1 VRRHGIGW
9 IVFPYRLRPD
19 LLAGLSRHPSWR
31 LVYVDSLAVVF
42 VREDLGAAA
51 LVHESARRA
60 VRPPDGPADLD
71 ALPGLG
77 GVDRAG
83 SGSGWLAGPFRRRSY
98 PFASFNR
105 GIFHFHRREPVRAAT
120 AFAEAVRRSEGAY
133 YEIYG
138 NLGAA
143 LLATDRLEP
152 ARECYRIYLRE
163 LPFYR
168 VGPRRRARA
177 RLDEIDRRLGD

>member
-1 VRRHGIGW
+1 
-9 IVFPYRLRPD
+9 
-19 LLAGLSRHPSWR
+19 
-31 LVYVDSLAVVF
+31 